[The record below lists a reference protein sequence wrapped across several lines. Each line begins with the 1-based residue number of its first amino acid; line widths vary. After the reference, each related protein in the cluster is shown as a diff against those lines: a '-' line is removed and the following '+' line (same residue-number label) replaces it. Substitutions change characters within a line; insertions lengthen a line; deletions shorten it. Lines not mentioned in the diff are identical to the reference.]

1 LLRRG
6 HVSGAFLL
14 AVAATTL
21 GGCRETPAGPAETRV
36 SLEVLGDP
44 IIYAAVGAT
53 LVEDLQVFA
62 ADATS
67 RAPARGISVE
77 WRLIDGSASL
87 TATSSQ
93 TDSDGVAR
101 TGLRPVSG
109 GTFRVSA
116 SSPRMTGAAP
126 QLEVRVVPPP
136 VIQSIQPLVIAA
148 GGEVV
153 ITGTNFSSDPQ
164 QNAVYFQGIRGR
176 VDAATPTQLRV
187 TVPTCLPEREVD
199 IAAGLGAVVSNSVRA
214 ATSGGTGAVLTLT
227 PGQVRTFTDPAD
239 FACVRLPGGPAGA
252 GYLLVVHNAA
262 QALTP
267 PSRFELRALS
277 PRPPLAAEIVT
288 QRPAPATW
296 ADDFERRLRERERQ
310 FPEAG
315 EDAAFSAAS
324 AQVQVPAVGDR
335 REFNVLARDGS
346 FAKATAI
353 VRAVT
358 ARAIIYVDVDADAS
372 LSNQDI
378 SYYGAIFDDP
388 IYSTNVEV
396 FGAPSDIDGNGRIII
411 LFTPRVNELTPR
423 NESSFVAGFFYG
435 CDLVARSRCSGTN
448 QAEIFYS
455 VVPDPPPSRW
465 GDSRSQAAVRAAVPP
480 VLAHEFQH
488 MIHFARRGFSSDVL
502 WLSEGLAHTAEEIVG
517 DVLHARGDIVGAV
530 PFRNGN
536 LDRAKRYLA
545 APTSTSLIGDE
556 SPGTL
561 ELRGAAWLFL
571 KHLRGRYG
579 GNDLLRRLTSTTR
592 SSVAN
597 VTQETGQ
604 DWGTLVT
611 DFGIALWLDGAP
623 QLTAPIDARYQ
634 FTGFDLRTFLGSFPL
649 TPPSLEW
656 GDFTA
661 TANPASAAQAY
672 YRLTTPSDGSGQQL
686 NFVLAGQRGA
696 PFSAGSG
703 MRLSVVRV
711 R

>member
-1 LLRRG
+1 LLRLGRY
-6 HVSGAFLL
+6 SRACLL
-14 AVAATTL
+14 ALASAAL
-21 GGCRETPAGPAETRV
+21 SGCRETPAGPAESRV
-36 SLEVLGDP
+36 TLEVWGDP
-44 IIYAAVGAT
+44 IVYAAAGTTV
-53 LVEDLQVFA
+53 VEDLQVFA
-62 ADATS
+62 IDAGS
-67 RAPARGISVE
+67 RAPVRGLAIE
-77 WRLIDGSASL
+77 WRLVEGSASL
-87 TATSSQ
+87 TTTSSQ

-109 GTFRVSA
+109 GTYRVSA
-116 SSPRMTGAAP
+116 STPRMTGAAP
-126 QLEVRVVPPP
+126 QLEVRVVAPP
-136 VIQSIQPLVIAA
+136 VIQSILPLVIAA
-148 GGEVV
+148 GGQVV
-153 ITGTNFSSDPQ
+153 ITGTNFSADAQ

-176 VDAATPTQLRV
+176 IDAATTTELRV
-187 TVPTCLPEREVD
+187 TVPTCLPERDVD
-199 IAAGLGAVVSNSVRA
+199 IAAGLGAVLSNTVRA
-214 ATSGGTGAVLTLT
+214 ATSGGTGAVLSLS

-239 FACVRLPGGPAGA
+239 FACVRLGGGQAGA

-262 QALTP
+262 QTLAP

-277 PRPPLAAEIVT
+277 PRPPLAAEVVAD
-288 QRPAPATW
+288 RPSPAAW
-296 ADDFERRLRERERQ
+296 ADDFERRLRQRERE
-310 FPEAG
+310 FPDTG
-315 EDAAFSAAS
+315 EEVAFGAAAA
-324 AQVQVPAVGDR
+324 QMQVPAVGDR

-346 FAKATAI
+346 FAKATAV

-358 ARAIIYVDVDADAS
+358 GRAVVYVDVDADAA
-372 LSNQDI
+372 LSDQDI
-378 SYYGAIFDDP
+378 SYYGALFDDP

-396 FGAPSDIDGNGRIII
+396 FGAPSDIDGNGRIVI

-455 VVPDPPPSRW
+455 VVPDPGGRW
-465 GDSRSQAAVRAAVPP
+465 SDSRSQAIVRAAVPP

-502 WLSEGLAHTAEEIVG
+502 WLSEALAHTAEDIVG
-517 DVLHARGDIVGAV
+517 EVLRNRGDIAGAA
-530 PFRNGN
+530 PFLKGN
-536 LDRAKRYLA
+536 LDRAQRFLT

-579 GNDLLRRLTSTTR
+579 GDDLLRRLTSTTR

-597 VTQETGQ
+597 VTHETGQ

-611 DFGIALWLDGAP
+611 DFGVALWLDGAP
-623 QLTAPIDARYQ
+623 LLTAPIDARYQ
-634 FTGFDLRTFLGSFPL
+634 FAGFDLRTALGSFPL
-649 TPPSLEW
+649 NPPVLAW

-661 TANPASAAQAY
+661 TAATASAAHAY
-672 YRLTTPSDGSGQQL
+672 YRLSAPADGSGQPL
-686 NFVLAGQRGA
+686 NFVLAGIRGA
-696 PFSAGSG
+696 PFAAASG
-703 MRLSVVRV
+703 VRLSVVRV